1 MGYPVVKGVSYVLA
15 HTPEL
20 VRYGSKPVR
29 EIPKE
34 PDLLEKIQSRLRSYE
49 EAVAYPA
56 HQVFI
61 GALPPENLWEIERP
75 WFQHPLEGAQRFG
88 PFGEIMPQSEFYGL
102 LKLVDEFD
110 LIQLE
115 ENFTAKVRQALS
127 NHPLIQ
133 DEDLER
139 LGPGVALEQ
148 LRQEIAGGALPIF
161 EQNEVVGCLRNGH
174 DEDENLSA
182 AVLMENLACK
192 ASGVL
197 ALRHLLTSFGPG
209 AAAIEYLMNCGEEA
223 VGDRYQRGAGN
234 LAKAMAEKAGCVNC
248 SGADIKAFCCA
259 PVHTMVLAA
268 RLVQAGVFK
277 EVAVV
282 GGGSLAKLGM
292 KMRGH
297 LAKNIPIMEDVL
309 GAFAVVVGQDDGVN
323 PRIRLD
329 VVGKHEVA
337 ASSSQQAIM
346 ESLVFK
352 PLARV
357 GLKITDIEKY
367 ATEMHNPEI
376 TEPAGSGNTPRGNY
390 RMIGGLAVMHKL
402 LTPAD
407 LDQFEHT
414 HGMPGFAPTQGHI
427 PSALPFLGHARNRM
441 LKGDLRTAMFLGK
454 GSLFLAKMTKLSD
467 GMSFLLEKNGG

>member
-15 HTPEL
+15 HTPDL

-34 PDLLEKIQSRLRSYE
+34 PDLLEKINSRLRGYE
-49 EAVAYPA
+49 EAVAYPP

-61 GALPPENLWEIERP
+61 GALPPENLWESEQP

-88 PFGEIMPQSEFYGL
+88 PFGEILPQSEFYGL
-102 LKLVDEFD
+102 MKVVDEFD
-110 LIQLE
+110 LIKLE
-115 ENFTAKVRQALS
+115 ETFSGKVRQSLS
-127 NHPLIQ
+127 KHPLIK

-139 LGPGVALEQ
+139 LGTGVPLQDLNEK
-148 LRQEIAGGALPIF
+148 IAGGALPIY
-161 EQNEVVGCLRNGH
+161 EDAELVGCFLNGH
-174 DEDENLSA
+174 DEDENLRA
-182 AVLMENLACK
+182 AILMENLACK
-192 ASGVL
+192 ASGIL

-209 AAAIEYLMNCGEEA
+209 AVAIDYLMNCGEEA

-234 LAKAMAEKAGCVNC
+234 LAKAMAEKAGCVNS

-268 RLVQAGVFK
+268 SLVQAGVFK

-297 LAKNIPIMEDVL
+297 LAKNTPIMEDVL
-309 GAFAVVVGQDDGVN
+309 GALAVVVGEDDGVN

-352 PLARV
+352 QLDRV
-357 GLKITDIEKY
+357 GLKITDIGKY

-376 TEPAGSGNTPRGNY
+376 TEPAGSGNTPRANY

-407 LDQFEHT
+407 LDQFVRT
-414 HGMPGFAPTQGHI
+414 HGMPGFSPTQGHI
-427 PSALPFLGHARNRM
+427 PSALPFLGHARKRM
-441 LKGDLRTAMFLGK
+441 LQGDLRNAMFLGK

-467 GMSFLLEKNGG
+467 GMSFLLERNGG